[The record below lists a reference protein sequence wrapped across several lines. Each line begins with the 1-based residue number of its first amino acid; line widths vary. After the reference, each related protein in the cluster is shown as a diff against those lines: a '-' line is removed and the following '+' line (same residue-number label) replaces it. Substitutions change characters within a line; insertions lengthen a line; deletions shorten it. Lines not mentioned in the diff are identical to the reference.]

1 MWYDHCDSVLG
12 GSALEVITRKR
23 RAWLNPLDAVED
35 KWLLSCGYK
44 TYGHGKLFQSY
55 FRGFRILVPSGG
67 WSGLK
72 QLFRAT
78 GFAKIN
84 QSSKGYM
91 LLIWGFLDREHVVIE
106 SLGNLASGCQCQSPN
121 FIGAYQWLLKCRVSR
136 VSINFV
142 AQQAK
147 LIDWLIS
154 CFVSQWPTQARTLQA
169 CKDACVSFTTFNRV
183 RGDYERLQLQ

>member
-35 KWLLSCGYK
+35 KLLPSCGYK
-44 TYGHGKLFQSY
+44 TYGHGKLLQSY
-55 FRGFRILVPSGG
+55 FLGFRILVPSSG

-91 LLIWGFLDREHVVIE
+91 LLIWGFLGREHVVIE
-106 SLGNLASGCQCQSPN
+106 SLGNLVSGCQCQSPN
-121 FIGAYQWLLKCRVSR
+121 FIGAVKCRWILWLSKLSWLTDWYPALFSR
-136 VSINFV
+136 
-142 AQQAK
+142 
-147 LIDWLIS
+147 
-154 CFVSQWPTQARTLQA
+154 WPTQARTLQA
-169 CKDACVSFTTFNRV
+169 CKDACVSFTTFNR
-183 RGDYERLQLQ
+183 GNYERLQWQ